1 MLRLSL
7 APVLLVAAAAP
18 TRAFTC
24 DPSSWPDL
32 DTHVCGTCKALVN
45 WEMYGSTCSDYCSGI
60 GLTCVDGWEEV
71 GDDGCTE
78 GENLGCDR
86 WFSRYDTSDAICEC
100 AGPDEDNF
108 WACRQSNCP
117 CSRGLQFPEDW
128 GSDATVDI
136 NYVRTNA
143 YIAAAVNCICA
154 SCGHYDIIKDWPAY
168 AAGVCGVAQTV
179 VADGS
184 AASQVVLS
192 YFLDSTC
199 AATRTMT
206 RAFPDG
212 VCFDPQTAGLAG
224 RKFSC
229 SADGATFDLE
239 VYGADPNCQGAG
251 DAGVNYSPTLTQ
263 TYNGSVFAVPT
274 PGCYLT
280 ADPTAP
286 GQYTSVE
293 CFGPDYNSDM
303 SMMSCGAPSNTVDAN
318 QTTSRRSTNQT
329 TSRRS
334 RALFAVVVAVAVA
347 VCLGAGAAAAVTVLG
362 LRASSAKLIQ
372 EAGEPSRPEATVT
385 RIHPTTQP

>member
-1 MLRLSL
+1 MLRLS
-7 APVLLVAAAAP
+7 PVLLVAAAAP

-45 WEMYGSTCSDYCSGI
+45 WEKYGSTCSGYCSGI

-86 WFSRYDTSDAICEC
+86 WFSHYDTSDAICEC

-143 YIAAAVNCICA
+143 FIAAVVNCGCTK
-154 SCGHYDIIKDWPAY
+154 CGHYDFIKPWPAY

-199 AATRTMT
+199 AATRTVAK
-206 RAFPDG
+206 AFADG

-251 DAGVNYSPTLTQ
+251 DTGVNYSPTLSQ

-286 GQYTSVE
+286 GQWYNSAE
-293 CFGPDYNSDM
+293 CFGPEYNSDM
-303 SMMSCGAPSNTVDAN
+303 SCGAPASTVDAG
-318 QTTSRRSTNQT
+318 QT

-334 RALFAVVVAVAVA
+334 RVLFAVVVAIVYSLV
-347 VCLGAGAAAAVTVLG
+347 
-362 LRASSAKLIQ
+362 
-372 EAGEPSRPEATVT
+372 
-385 RIHPTTQP
+385 

>member
-1 MLRLSL
+1 MLRLS
-7 APVLLVAAAAP
+7 PVLLVAAAA
-18 TRAFTC
+18 AA
-24 DPSSWPDL
+24 DD
-32 DTHVCGTCKALVN
+32 
-45 WEMYGSTCSDYCSGI
+45 YG
-60 GLTCVDGWEEV
+60 
-71 GDDGCTE
+71 
-78 GENLGCDR
+78 
-86 WFSRYDTSDAICEC
+86 
-100 AGPDEDNF
+100 
-108 WACRQSNCP
+108 ACRQSNCP
-117 CSRGLQFPEDW
+117 CERGFEYPADW

-143 YIAAAVNCICA
+143 FIAAAVNCVCA
-154 SCGHYDIIKDWPAY
+154 RCGHYDYFKASPAY
-168 AAGVCGVAQTV
+168 AAGVCDIAQTV

-192 YFLDSTC
+192 YYPIDDSTC
-199 AATRTMT
+199 AATRTM
-206 RAFPDG
+206 AKDVPDG
-212 VCFDPQTAGLAG
+212 VCVDPQIAGLAG
-224 RKFSC
+224 VKFSC
-229 SADGATFDLE
+229 SADGTTYDYE

-372 EAGEPSRPEATVT
+372 EAGEPSRSEATVT